1 MPTGSPAVLCQPCSQ
16 FDSAFDRWINLI
28 VIVYSM
34 ASSPALD
41 RPASAVGNWK
51 IRTSR
56 WLSDWQQHA
65 LAAATIIRG
74 GVLDT
79 HRSTFTAWRRPIGQ
93 EKRPSGNYWTNS
105 RSDLANP
112 RLRSCRDVSAFPLH
126 GASVEC
132 AKKRGRGVGDGFE
145 GRCTSLVRRSGGR
158 LRHIGSGPN
167 QRTSSISICSAI

>member
-1 MPTGSPAVLCQPCSQ
+1 MAIVNRADLRLATFMPTGSPAVLCQPCSQ
-16 FDSAFDRWINLI
+16 FDSTFDRWINLI

-51 IRTSR
+51 TRTSR

-105 RSDLANP
+105 RSDLAKP
-112 RLRSCRDVSAFPLH
+112 KLSDYGVAAMSRRFPSTAQ
-126 GASVEC
+126 ASNVQ
-132 AKKRGRGVGDGFE
+132 KREGVGWATD
-145 GRCTSLVRRSGGR
+145 LKVPVRR
-158 LRHIGSGPN
+158 
-167 QRTSSISICSAI
+167 